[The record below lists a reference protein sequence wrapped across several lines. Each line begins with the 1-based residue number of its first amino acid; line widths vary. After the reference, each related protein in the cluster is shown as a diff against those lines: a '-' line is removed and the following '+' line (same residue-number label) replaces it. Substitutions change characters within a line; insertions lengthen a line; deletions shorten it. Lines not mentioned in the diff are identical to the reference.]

1 MVQKAAWANLLQL
14 HFSFGVTTTFFNEC
28 TRLLVFVWEALK
40 WIWDLRHLS
49 CQQAAQSLVNY
60 ICHSQ
65 QYTINAQPWHSK
77 CCHLEEL
84 ELKTLGNFG
93 HWLSNHDLN
102 LPSAYPALNFKRLVR
117 SCRLKGNTRAG
128 SSGAGGFIPA
138 KEKIP
143 PPPPAQRGCL
153 SCSQRKKEIAKYS
166 NERKRK
172 MKETKS
178 EGRNR
183 GVSKAFVPR
192 LRQKNSK
199 WHRRPST
206 VRRAVRC
213 GECFSWNRSPLPS
226 FFWRIR
232 LVISN
237 PL

>member
-1 MVQKAAWANLLQL
+1 MLSLYTHNAA
-14 HFSFGVTTTFFNEC
+14 T
-28 TRLLVFVWEALK
+28 LK
-40 WIWDLRHLS
+40 NWNSRHWVISVIDYLIMIS
-49 CQQAAQSLVNY
+49 
-60 ICHSQ
+60 ICHPL
-65 QYTINAQPWHSK
+65 I
-77 CCHLEEL
+77 L
-84 ELKTLGNFG
+84 
-93 HWLSNHDLN
+93 LSILSVLFAPVD
-102 LPSAYPALNFKRLVR
+102 SR
-117 SCRLKGNTRAG
+117 GTRGRAV
-128 SSGAGGFIPA
+128 SGAGGFIPA
-138 KEKIP
+138 KEKITL
-143 PPPPAQRGCL
+143 PPAQRGRL
-153 SCSQRKKEIAKYS
+153 SCSRRKKEIAKYS

>member
-84 ELKTLGNFG
+84 ELKTLGNFD

-143 PPPPAQRGCL
+143 PPSSSAWL
-153 SCSQRKKEIAKYS
+153 SQLLTAEERDSQIFKW
-166 NERKRK
+166 
-172 MKETKS
+172 KETENEGDEEWGKEQRSQQSICASTAS
-178 EGRNR
+178 EKQQMAQ
-183 GVSKAFVPR
+183 KAKHC
-192 LRQKNSK
+192 QTCCQM
-199 WHRRPST
+199 RRMFFMKP
-206 VRRAVRC
+206 
-213 GECFSWNRSPLPS
+213 EPPPLLLLEDPACH
-226 FFWRIR
+226 I
-232 LVISN
+232 
-237 PL
+237 